1 MGASPRSA
9 LLSLVLPPAL
19 LVVDF
24 EAIVDGFMALASAHG
39 VALIGGNITRSP
51 GPLIVDVTALGTAR
65 RRRVLARSGARP
77 GDEVWVSGDIG
88 SAAAGLQSLS
98 AGARAGEGLSG
109 CEAAFLTPEPRV
121 RLGTL
126 LGRNRAATACV
137 DLSDGLADGLH
148 QLAAASG
155 VGIEIEHSAVPV
167 GGEARAWFE
176 SRGAD
181 PIMAALTGGDD
192 YELLFTVRPRSRSRL
207 ETVRRQARGLR
218 LTKIGTR
225 QAGGR
230 RGHHARRGCRAGSVR
245 LRPLPMI
252 RLTRLARA
260 EVAGVAAP
268 HPRLAAAHGGRLCGR
283 GLLRVLAGPGP
294 PHGAGA
300 CRGLPLQ
307 PEPRGGH
314 PGCLHEP
321 AVVHRPVLHADD
333 GGRSPGDGRGPAA
346 AVRPAARGGVRA
358 LSARSRLLGRAG
370 DAGLAPALAV
380 RAGVARRRRGAGRGG
395 VLRRAAVHRG
405 GAEAPAPARA
415 PDDRHPPEAR

>member
-1 MGASPRSA
+1 LSTPSSVADVGEHALIAKVRERVPPPPAWVAIGLGDDAAVVEPARNLLEVATTDALVEGVHFDRAFTPPRAIGHRALAVNLSDLAAMGASPRSA

-19 LVVDF
+19 LVLDF
-24 EAIVDGFMALASAHG
+24 EAIVDGFMALASAYG

-51 GPLIVDVTALGTAR
+51 GPLIVDVTALGTVR

-98 AGARAGEGLSG
+98 AGARAGEGQSG

-218 LTKIGTR
+218 LTKL
-225 QAGGR
+225 
-230 RGHHARRGCRAGSVR
+230 GSVMR
-245 LRPLPMI
+245 
-252 RLTRLARA
+252 
-260 EVAGVAAP
+260 EAGVAIT
-268 HPRLAAAHGGRLCGR
+268 
-283 GLLRVLAGPGP
+283 
-294 PHGAGA
+294 
-300 CRGLPLQ
+300 
-307 PEPRGGH
+307 
-314 PGCLHEP
+314 
-321 AVVHRPVLHADD
+321 
-333 GGRSPGDGRGPAA
+333 
-346 AVRPAARGGVRA
+346 RGGVA
-358 LSARSRLLGRAG
+358 EPVPSGY
-370 DAGLAPALAV
+370 
-380 RAGVARRRRGAGRGG
+380 
-395 VLRRAAVHRG
+395 VHFR
-405 GAEAPAPARA
+405 
-415 PDDRHPPEAR
+415 